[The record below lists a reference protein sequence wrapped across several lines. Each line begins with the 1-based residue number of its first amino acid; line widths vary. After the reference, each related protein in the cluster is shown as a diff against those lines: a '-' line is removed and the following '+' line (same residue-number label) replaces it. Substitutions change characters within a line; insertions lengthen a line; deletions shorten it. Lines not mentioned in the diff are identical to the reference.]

1 MIRKTVILGLLCAV
15 FLGGYYLGR
24 QPGSPDILAH
34 VESAARATWAFGAS
48 AAAAIESVAE
58 AAGFSSAPQAEQA
71 QAPDS
76 ELEEPAEPAEPD
88 VGGVLDQ

>member
-34 VESAARATWAFGAS
+34 IESGARATWAFGAS

-58 AAGFSSAPQAEQA
+58 AAGFSADPEAEQA
-71 QAPDS
+71 QSPAPGSEDS
-76 ELEEPAEPAEPD
+76 ANPAETDA
-88 VGGVLDQ
+88 GGVLDQ